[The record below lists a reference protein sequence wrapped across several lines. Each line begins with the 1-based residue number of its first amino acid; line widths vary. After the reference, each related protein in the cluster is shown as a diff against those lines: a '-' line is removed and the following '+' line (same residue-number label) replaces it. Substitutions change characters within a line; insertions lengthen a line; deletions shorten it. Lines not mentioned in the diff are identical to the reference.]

1 MKTFAGIDLGTTY
14 SALAVL
20 NDQGKPEVVPNLAGD
35 RLTPSVVWFP
45 QEQEDVARVGAE
57 AKQMVAQQ
65 PERVVQFVKRHM
77 GEPAYRFSAG
87 GREWSAVEISAL
99 ILRKLK
105 EECVQRGEASDVIV
119 TVPAHFDEVQ
129 RKATMEAG
137 LLAGLNVLGLINEPT
152 AAALYYASSHEMQGN
167 VLVYD
172 LGGGTFDVTVLEI
185 KGTEVR
191 ILTSKGDG
199 YLGGIDFDRT
209 IVRHYDAE
217 HRAAHG
223 TPLLPEAI
231 LLSRANAT
239 PPDAEVRELYQRLL
253 DLAEK
258 DKRALGARPQI
269 TRVLTTPAGET
280 KVTLTRER
288 FEELI
293 SAYVAKTEMLVENAL
308 EDAKLR
314 PRDVQ
319 ATLLVGG
326 STRVPVFARSLEQ
339 LMGIPPLA
347 VVNVDEAVALGAALA
362 AGKRIQERSP
372 RALSPVVSAEVSKT
386 RLTDV
391 CNHYFGVLVLDRR
404 SGGHP
409 VVRNTIML
417 RKNTPLPCSENQVF
431 STVQANQRSVLIR
444 ITQTAEYETD
454 PDYARQIGQFQVP
467 LPPNCP
473 AGFGL
478 KLRYTY
484 DTDQRL
490 HCEAVLANGRSFE
503 GTLQLDGQNATS
515 QSELREKQQK
525 LEKFTVE

>member
-1 MKTFAGIDLGTTY
+1 M
-14 SALAVL
+14 
-20 NDQGKPEVVPNLAGD
+20 
-35 RLTPSVVWFP
+35 WFP

-217 HRAAHG
+217 DVYKRQVHRA
-223 TPLLPEAI
+223 
-231 LLSRANAT
+231 
-239 PPDAEVRELYQRLL
+239 
-253 DLAEK
+253 
-258 DKRALGARPQI
+258 
-269 TRVLTTPAGET
+269 
-280 KVTLTRER
+280 
-288 FEELI
+288 
-293 SAYVAKTEMLVENAL
+293 
-308 EDAKLR
+308 
-314 PRDVQ
+314 
-319 ATLLVGG
+319 
-326 STRVPVFARSLEQ
+326 
-339 LMGIPPLA
+339 
-347 VVNVDEAVALGAALA
+347 
-362 AGKRIQERSP
+362 
-372 RALSPVVSAEVSKT
+372 
-386 RLTDV
+386 
-391 CNHYFGVLVLDRR
+391 
-404 SGGHP
+404 
-409 VVRNTIML
+409 
-417 RKNTPLPCSENQVF
+417 
-431 STVQANQRSVLIR
+431 
-444 ITQTAEYETD
+444 QT
-454 PDYARQIGQFQVP
+454 
-467 LPPNCP
+467 
-473 AGFGL
+473 
-478 KLRYTY
+478 
-484 DTDQRL
+484 
-490 HCEAVLANGRSFE
+490 H
-503 GTLQLDGQNATS
+503 
-515 QSELREKQQK
+515 
-525 LEKFTVE
+525 